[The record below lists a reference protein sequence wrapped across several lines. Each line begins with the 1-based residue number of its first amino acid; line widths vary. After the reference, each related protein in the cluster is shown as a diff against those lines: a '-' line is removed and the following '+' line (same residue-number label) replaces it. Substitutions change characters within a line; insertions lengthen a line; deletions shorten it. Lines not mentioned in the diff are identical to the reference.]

1 MKNTFFW
8 GDSSLFPLLTFL
20 EVLEVPKVPNAV
32 LNQIHYFCSAIEN
45 LQELLAAEFKKRD
58 QRPIAKAHGR
68 SGDVAK
74 QDFIHVQRLYDGMVM
89 YTDRYVEM
97 KNL

>member
-1 MKNTFFW
+1 MADLK
-8 GDSSLFPLLTFL
+8 
-20 EVLEVPKVPNAV
+20 EK
-32 LNQIHYFCSAIEN
+32 QKYF
-45 LQELLAAEFKKRD
+45 QELLAAKFNKQD
-58 QRPIAKAHGR
+58 LRPIAKAHGR

-74 QDFIHVQRLYDGMVM
+74 RDFIHVQRLYDGMVM

>member
-1 MKNTFFW
+1 MADLK
-8 GDSSLFPLLTFL
+8 
-20 EVLEVPKVPNAV
+20 EK
-32 LNQIHYFCSAIEN
+32 QKYF
-45 LQELLAAEFKKRD
+45 QELLAAKFNKQD
-58 QRPIAKAHGR
+58 LRPIAKSHGR
-68 SGDVAK
+68 TCDDAK

>member
-1 MKNTFFW
+1 MADQK
-8 GDSSLFPLLTFL
+8 
-20 EVLEVPKVPNAV
+20 EK
-32 LNQIHYFCSAIEN
+32 QKYF
-45 LQELLAAEFKKRD
+45 QELLAAKFNRQD
-58 QRPIAKAHGR
+58 LHPIAKAYGR

-74 QDFIHVQRLYDGMVM
+74 QDFIHVQKLYDGMVM

>member
-1 MKNTFFW
+1 MADLK
-8 GDSSLFPLLTFL
+8 
-20 EVLEVPKVPNAV
+20 EK
-32 LNQIHYFCSAIEN
+32 QKYF
-45 LQELLAAEFKKRD
+45 QELLAAKFNKQD
-58 QRPIAKAHGR
+58 LLPIAKAHGR

>member
-1 MKNTFFW
+1 MADLK
-8 GDSSLFPLLTFL
+8 
-20 EVLEVPKVPNAV
+20 EK
-32 LNQIHYFCSAIEN
+32 QKYF
-45 LQELLAAEFKKRD
+45 QELLAAKFNKQD
-58 QRPIAKAHGR
+58 LRPIAKSHGR
-68 SGDVAK
+68 TGDDAK

>member
-1 MKNTFFW
+1 MADLK
-8 GDSSLFPLLTFL
+8 
-20 EVLEVPKVPNAV
+20 EK
-32 LNQIHYFCSAIEN
+32 QKYF
-45 LQELLAAEFKKRD
+45 QELLAAKFNKQD
-58 QRPIAKAHGR
+58 LRPIAKSHGR

-74 QDFIHVQRLYDGMVM
+74 QDFIHVQNLYDGMVM

>member
-1 MKNTFFW
+1 MADLREKQ
-8 GDSSLFPLLTFL
+8 
-20 EVLEVPKVPNAV
+20 K
-32 LNQIHYFCSAIEN
+32 YF
-45 LQELLAAEFKKRD
+45 QELLAAKFNKQD
-58 QRPIAKAHGR
+58 LRPIAKSHGR
-68 SGDVAK
+68 TSDDAK

>member
-1 MKNTFFW
+1 MADLK
-8 GDSSLFPLLTFL
+8 
-20 EVLEVPKVPNAV
+20 EK
-32 LNQIHYFCSAIEN
+32 QKYF
-45 LQELLAAEFKKRD
+45 QELLAAKFNKQD
-58 QRPIAKAHGR
+58 LRPIAKAHGR

-89 YTDRYVEM
+89 YTDHYVEM